1 MKLNVGFFSRARLWQ
16 KFLLLGVVT
25 LPAAILPTY
34 QVYVVA
40 EANVNRTQTQL
51 RGVEPAKAVVR
62 LLQLTEQHRDL
73 ATAALA
79 GDTTAPAELAVKS
92 NKIDSTISEIDAVI
106 RKDTDPQLSEEWRA
120 VRSSWTRIQA
130 LSSDA
135 IAIAGETS
143 DAEHTAQCSRILV
156 LLAAV
161 RDHFEMS
168 LDTEFNTYYLNL
180 AAFFSLPQA
189 TEASSLARAF
199 GVERLNAVALQHAP
213 GAQAAGEGISMV
225 DRARMTALIDSGE
238 SDIVAANQNFEK
250 VFRRT
255 PALRNGLESRVSDTV
270 ERYRGMARV
279 AQTQIVNS
287 QSVSYDTERFRSDY
301 AQAIDAQFSLIGATA
316 EILTSQLSARSA
328 SLTHAQRQ
336 LITILIVL
344 VTVALMFGFVIVRA
358 LTRRVGKFYGALQL
372 LKAGDTE
379 ARAKLTS
386 HDEIGELAQQFD
398 QMMDERQSVADKI
411 RIENDQL
418 NNSIVSLLGA
428 AGRLSQKD
436 LTVRAPVAEDVTG
449 ALSDAINTVAEE
461 TAKVLSEVVAI
472 ANQVSLS
479 AQEVKAE
486 SGSVMAVAS
495 EERRTVEKTA
505 VDLGVAAETMLQ
517 IAKLAVL
524 CNEAAIKAI
533 STTEKAEGTVLST
546 VEGITQIRDTIR
558 ETEKRIKRLGE
569 RSQEI
574 SGVVSLINS
583 IAERTHIL
591 ALNASMHAASAGE
604 AGRGF
609 AVVANEVQRLA
620 ENAQEATSKIA
631 ELVRNIQ
638 VETSDTVLTMNEA
651 ITKVVSGTE
660 LAERAGSEMRATR
673 TTTSELVTLVKRIAV
688 DSETQAQAS
697 ESLRERAGEIE
708 TSTRRTF
715 EKLQSQMGH
724 TNLLVG
730 YSDGLLS
737 SVSVFKLP
745 RMVRND
751 ESELVASFEATE
763 ATMESPMLR
772 AVNG

>member
-1 MKLNVGFFSRARLWQ
+1 MKLNVGLFSRARLWQ
-16 KFLLLGVVT
+16 KFLLLGIVT

-40 EANVNRTQTQL
+40 DTNVKRTETQL

-62 LLQLTEQHRDL
+62 LLQLTQQHRDL
-73 ATAALA
+73 AAAVISGEPTA
-79 GDTTAPAELAVKS
+79 TAELAAKS
-92 NKIDSTISEIDAVI
+92 SKIDSTISEIDAVI

-120 VRSSWTRIQA
+120 VRASWTRIQA
-130 LSSDA
+130 LSTDTA
-135 IAIAGETS
+135 TEAGDTS
-143 DAEHTAQCSRILV
+143 QAEHTAQCSRILV

-189 TEASSLARAF
+189 TEQSSLARAF
-199 GVERLNAVALQHAP
+199 GIARLNATTRQHPA
-213 GAQAAGEGISMV
+213 GAQAAEGISAV
-225 DRARMTALIDSGE
+225 DRARMTSLIESGE
-238 SDIVAANQNFEK
+238 TDIVGANQHFEK

-279 AQTQIVNS
+279 AQAQIVNG
-287 QSVSYDTERFRSDY
+287 QSASYDVERFRSDY
-301 AQAIDAQFSLIGATA
+301 AQAIDSQFALIAATA
-316 EILTSQLSARSA
+316 EILTEQLNARSA
-328 SLTHAQRQ
+328 SLAHAQRQ
-336 LITILIVL
+336 LITTLAVL
-344 VTVALMFGFVIVRA
+344 VTIAVVFGFAVVRG
-358 LTRRVGKFYGALQL
+358 LSRRVGKFYGALQQ

-379 ARAKLTS
+379 ARARLTS

-398 QMMDERQSVADKI
+398 QMMDERQAVADKI
-411 RIENDQL
+411 RVENEQL

-479 AQEVKAE
+479 AQEVKAQ
-486 SGSVMAVAS
+486 SGTVMDVARD
-495 EERRTVEKTA
+495 ERKTVEQTA
-505 VDLGVAAETMLQ
+505 ADLGVASETMLQ
-517 IAKLAVL
+517 IARLAVL

-533 STTEKAEGTVLST
+533 NTTEKAEGTVLST

-638 VETSDTVLTMNEA
+638 VETSDTVLTMNDA

-673 TTTSELVTLVKRIAV
+673 VMTSELVTLVKRIAT

-708 TSTRRTF
+708 VSTRRTF

-737 SVSVFKLP
+737 SVGVFKLP
-745 RMVRND
+745 RVTRSD
-751 ESELVASFEATE
+751 ENEFAASFEGTE
-763 ATMESPMLR
+763 STMEAPMLR
-772 AVNG
+772 TANG